1 MKIFDFLKYDEDLT
15 LQKKTVVILRWIAL
29 IGQLFTIYIVHFFL
43 DLNLPIILCSITIF
57 CGGLTNIFIQF
68 SFKKNQLSNI
78 ESTILLFYDVIQLAV
93 LIYLTGGVTNPFVIF
108 LVVPAIVSSTL
119 LNLTSTFFLSFITI
133 IALLLL
139 TFNCFP
145 LPSQGNIHFHVP
157 DYYLYSIPT
166 ALIIVLVFL
175 NYFGFRFGHEARK
188 RSEALNRLE
197 SVLAKE
203 QELDSIGHQAAAA
216 AHSLGTPLSTIT
228 VIAKELKKEFSKN
241 PKYADDIEI
250 ILTEVKRCGNILK
263 KLSKR
268 EIVDDVYVSNIAL
281 EDLLFE
287 IKNSFEESSK
297 KNIELYLNKKNKKTP
312 IKRSPELTYGIRNFV
327 GNAVKFSKNKVSINL
342 INEKDEIKIK
352 IVDDGPGFPDDVF
365 KIIGE
370 PYIASKSK
378 KFKTKAGLGLGT
390 FIGKTLLERKKAN
403 IEFTNTENGGAT
415 VEITWKPSDLVS
427 KVN

>member
-1 MKIFDFLKYDEDLT
+1 MKLFNFLRYDEDLT

-29 IGQLFTIYIVHFFL
+29 IGQLITIYVVHFL
-43 DLNLPIILCSITIF
+43 LELNLPIILCSITIF

-68 SFKKNQLSNI
+68 TFKKNQLSNI

-133 IALLLL
+133 IVLVLL
-139 TFNCFP
+139 TFNYFP
-145 LPSQGNIHFHVP
+145 LPSEENIHFHVP

-166 ALIIVLVFL
+166 SLIIVLIFL

-228 VIAKELKKEFSKN
+228 VIAKELKKEIKNN
-241 PKYADDIEI
+241 PKYSEDVDT
-250 ILTEVKRCGNILK
+250 ILSEVKRCGDILK
-263 KLSKR
+263 KLSRR
-268 EIVDDVYVSNIAL
+268 EIVDDVYVSNVAL

-287 IKNSFEESSK
+287 IKNSFEEISEK
-297 KNIELYLNKKNKKTP
+297 KIELYFDKKNKKTP
-312 IKRSPELTYGIRNFV
+312 IKRSPELTYGIRNFI
-327 GNAVKFSKNKVSINL
+327 GNAVKFSKNNVFINL
-342 INEKDEIKIK
+342 ISNKDEIKIK
-352 IVDDGPGFPDDVF
+352 ITDDGPGFPNDVF
-365 KIIGE
+365 NIIGE
-370 PYIASKSK
+370 PYIASKTK
-378 KFKTKAGLGLGT
+378 KFKNKSGLGLGT
-390 FIGKTLLERKKAN
+390 FIGKTLLERKKAI
-403 IEFTNTENGGAT
+403 IEFSNLENGGAS
-415 VEITWKPSDLVS
+415 VEISWKYSDLMWT
-427 KVN
+427 K

>member
-1 MKIFDFLKYDEDLT
+1 MKLSNFLRYDEDLT

-29 IGQLFTIYIVHFFL
+29 IGQLITIYVVHFFL
-43 DLNLPIILCSITIF
+43 ELNLPIILCSITIF

-68 SFKKNQLSNI
+68 TFKKNQLSNI

-133 IALLLL
+133 ITLVLL
-139 TFNCFP
+139 TFNYFP
-145 LPSQGNIHFHVP
+145 LPSEGNIHFHVP

-166 ALIIVLVFL
+166 SLIIVLIFL

-188 RSEALNRLE
+188 RSEALNKLE

-228 VIAKELKKEFSKN
+228 VIAKELKKEVKDN
-241 PKYADDIEI
+241 PKYSDDVDM
-250 ILTEVKRCGNILK
+250 ILSEVKRCGDILK

-268 EIVDDVYVSNIAL
+268 EIVDDIYVSNVTL

-287 IKNSFEESSK
+287 IKNSFEEISEKS
-297 KNIELYLNKKNKKTP
+297 IELYFDKKNKKTP

-327 GNAVKFSKNKVSINL
+327 GNAVKFSKKNVFINL
-342 INEKDEIKIK
+342 INNEDEIKIR
-352 IVDDGPGFPDDVF
+352 ISDDGPGFPNDVF

-370 PYIASKSK
+370 PYIASKIK
-378 KFKTKAGLGLGT
+378 KFKNKSGLGLGT
-390 FIGKTLLERKKAN
+390 FIGKTLLERKKAI
-403 IEFTNTENGGAT
+403 IEFSNLEKGGAS
-415 VEITWKPSDLVS
+415 VEISWKYDDLVS
-427 KVN
+427 TK

>member
-29 IGQLFTIYIVHFFL
+29 IGQLLTIYIVHFFL

-139 TFNCFP
+139 TFNYFP

-228 VIAKELKKEFSKN
+228 VVAKELKKEVSNN
-241 PKYADDIEI
+241 PKYADDINI
-250 ILTEVKRCGNILK
+250 IITEVKRCGNILK

-352 IVDDGPGFPDDVF
+352 IVDDGPGFPNDVF

-370 PYIASKSK
+370 PYITSKLK

-403 IEFTNTENGGAT
+403 IEFMNSENGGAT

>member
-1 MKIFDFLKYDEDLT
+1 MKLSDFLKYEEDLT

-68 SFKKNQLSNI
+68 TFKKNQLSNI

-139 TFNCFP
+139 TFNYFP
-145 LPSQGNIHFHVP
+145 LPSEGNIHFHVP

-228 VIAKELKKEFSKN
+228 VIAKELKKEVSNN
-241 PKYADDIEI
+241 PKFADDIEI

-263 KLSKR
+263 KLSRR
-268 EIVDDVYVSNIAL
+268 EIVDDIYVSNIAL

-352 IVDDGPGFPDDVF
+352 IVDDGPGFPNDVF

-370 PYIASKSK
+370 PYITSKLK

-415 VEITWKPSDLVS
+415 VEISWKPSDLVS